1 MVACLGMKRHLISLI
16 FVAISALP
24 ALAAN
29 STSSIKEIYFNLG
42 SHTEYF
48 NAVQNDDSGG
58 LRKFDLAPTIGI
70 GFGIPG
76 KNNFHFLPEF
86 NWVLPQTSEDSHIM
100 INTFM
105 FRGDLGYD
113 AFNWLRLRVGTGLM
127 WQNQQGR
134 PGTSIQNNGNSTST
148 FYYPNE
154 NRSSLNN
161 TLDLGFETILDQYSI
176 RLQTYTYSIFKKEQ
190 RQFSYT
196 IFLTYFWDK

>member
-1 MVACLGMKRHLISLI
+1 MVACLGMKRHLIFIL
-16 FVAISALP
+16 VAISALP
-24 ALAAN
+24 AFADDPQ
-29 STSSIKEIYFNLG
+29 SSIKEIYFNLG
-42 SHTEYF
+42 THTEYY

-70 GFGIPG
+70 GLGIPW

-86 NWVLPQTSEDSHIM
+86 NWVLPQTAEDSHII

-105 FRGDLGYD
+105 LRGDLGYD
-113 AFNWLRLRVGTGLM
+113 VYGWLRLRLGTGIM

-134 PGTSIQNNGNSTST
+134 AGKSTQNNGNSTST

-161 TLDLGFETILDQYSI
+161 TLDLGIETLLDQYSI

-190 RQFSYT
+190 RQYSYT